1 MGLDFWGCPQ
11 RPRRSSPSPIRT
23 RPGPWA
29 PWELLSPSMVAGG
42 NSLRVRSSNEDWGC
56 RLFKVV
62 LATGGISSSP
72 NNPKSIVWEHPKKSN
87 PYFIKIPL
95 GKQGEVEEN
104 YWKIRRTCFQNI
116 LYEGGTQYEK
126 DVKGQLQTTC
136 PGQGAAES
144 LMIKSLL
151 LNTTNS
157 LVRSFSASQLNKF
170 GRLFSETKITVLY
183 SHFRNSAVG
192 YGGTYGLFLRQWPCF
207 RKSKT

>member
-1 MGLDFWGCPQ
+1 MFSAAKSLRVSPLLSIRQHCRSRELTSIPTNNFMGNTSFLVGMGLDFWGCPQ

-95 GKQGEVEEN
+95 GKQGEVEEY
-104 YWKIRRTCFQNI
+104 YW
-116 LYEGGTQYEK
+116 
-126 DVKGQLQTTC
+126 
-136 PGQGAAES
+136 
-144 LMIKSLL
+144 
-151 LNTTNS
+151 
-157 LVRSFSASQLNKF
+157 
-170 GRLFSETKITVLY
+170 
-183 SHFRNSAVG
+183 
-192 YGGTYGLFLRQWPCF
+192 
-207 RKSKT
+207 